1 MLAAIIGVVSAIL
14 MYGVYTFNRRLAAQ
28 VKVPHCLLLPKT
40 IASDAWTS
48 IGTAIAIFAA
58 SFGWGWLDSLTAIV
72 VAVLIL
78 KRPLIFLKKVPSHC
92 QMVLIKH
99 WSMSTNKS

>member
-28 VKVPHCLLLPKT
+28 VKSSALLAAAKDNR
-40 IASDAWTS
+40 SDAWTS

-58 SFGWGWLDSLTAIV
+58 FFWLGGGLIV
-72 VAVLIL
+72 
-78 KRPLIFLKKVPSHC
+78 
-92 QMVLIKH
+92 
-99 WSMSTNKS
+99 